1 MGKKIL
7 VVGGS
12 FKDKGSQ
19 SKLFV
24 VTDVLKKR
32 FGDCQIYFACN
43 GEQYNEA
50 DYRFVKVPFTKQ
62 YQELVLGS
70 RTSILTNIS
79 HLIRKKD
86 DGSTID
92 IQKLFSLLDLIID
105 ISDLVLTDRSTLAEH
120 RAYLDNIRIAKKYNI
135 PIILMPQSFGP
146 FNNYSL
152 DNMDIMKEMM
162 DLLFYPKAV
171 FAREEAGYDELM
183 GYFGLDNIRRSADL
197 VLQTKEL
204 NITNVC
210 SSYYSPNIPDI
221 KEGNNV
227 AVIPN
232 NHYFTKKLFNQSYAL
247 YFRIVE
253 KLLEAKKDVYIF
265 CFSSSDLEICKK
277 IAGMFNYNDHV
288 HLIEQEFDSIE
299 YDFIIR
305 YFDFVVCSRYHGC
318 VHAYKNLIPGLVLG
332 STVRYKEL
340 AKLMGQEEYYIDSL
354 APDFNDKPWMD
365 AIDRLVK
372 DRDAERAIIQ
382 ARLEEIQSN
391 SCFDILDELG
401 W

>member
-1 MGKKIL
+1 M
-7 VVGGS
+7 
-12 FKDKGSQ
+12 
-19 SKLFV
+19 
-24 VTDVLKKR
+24 TR
-32 FGDCQIYFACN
+32 M
-43 GEQYNEA
+43 
-50 DYRFVKVPFTKQ
+50 
-62 YQELVLGS
+62 
-70 RTSILTNIS
+70 NIV
-79 HLIRKKD
+79 I
-86 DGSTID
+86 
-92 IQKLFSLLDLIID
+92 
-105 ISDLVLTDRSTLAEH
+105 A
-120 RAYLDNIRIAKKYNI
+120 RIAKKYNI

>member
-24 VTDVLKKR
+24 VTDMLKKR
-32 FGDCQIYFACN
+32 FNDCQVYFACN
-43 GEQYNEA
+43 GEQYNES
-50 DYRFVKVPFTKQ
+50 DYRFIKVPYTRQ
-62 YQELVLGS
+62 YQDLILGKG
-70 RTSILTNIS
+70 TSILTNIS
-79 HLIRKKD
+79 QMIRKKD

-92 IQKLFSLLDLIID
+92 IRKLFSLIDLIID
-105 ISDLVLTDRSTLAEH
+105 ISDLILTDRSTLAEH
-120 RAYLDNIRIAKKYNI
+120 KSYLDTIRIAKKFNI
-135 PIILMPQSFGP
+135 PMILMPQSFGP
-146 FNNYSL
+146 FKDYSL
-152 DNMDIMKEMM
+152 DNMDIVKEMM

-171 FAREEAGYDELM
+171 YAREEDGYDELM
-183 GYFGLDNIRRSADL
+183 GYFGLDNLRRSADL
-197 VLQTKEL
+197 VLQTKDL

-210 SSYYSPNIPDI
+210 SPLYTPNIPDI

-232 NHYFTKKLFNQSYAL
+232 NHYFTKKLLNHSYAF
-247 YFRIVE
+247 YFRLIE
-253 KLLEAKKDVYIF
+253 KLIESKKEVYLF

-277 IAGMFNYNDHV
+277 IAAMFPYNDHV

-332 STVRYKEL
+332 STVRYREL
-340 AKLMGQEEYYIDSL
+340 AKLMNQENYFIDILSES
-354 APDFNDKPWMD
+354 FNDKPWMD
-365 AIDRLVK
+365 AIDYLVK
-372 DRDAERAIIQ
+372 NRDQERAVIQ
-382 ARLEEIQSN
+382 NRLEEIQSN
-391 SCFDILDELG
+391 SCFEILDELG